1 MSTSGRL
8 LQIIMNREK
17 RDLSSFSSMTL
28 TALFILTTLQ
38 LLFQV
43 LSFLFLIVDHKLTF
57 PVFSLSSTKVLNSF
71 LPVSLCW
78 HKSYLISVDMTTLVT
93 RLYIIGILILGSTRP
108 VNAKFKQRVKDLAN
122 KIPFVVDLAFLLV
135 IINCVFMFYTRKFD
149 LFEHGI
155 LFFVFH
161 IIGNIPLFAQ

>member
-1 MSTSGRL
+1 
-8 LQIIMNREK
+8 
-17 RDLSSFSSMTL
+17 
-28 TALFILTTLQ
+28 
-38 LLFQV
+38 
-43 LSFLFLIVDHKLTF
+43 
-57 PVFSLSSTKVLNSF
+57 
-71 LPVSLCW
+71 
-78 HKSYLISVDMTTLVT
+78 MTTLVT

-135 IINCVFMFYTRKFD
+135 IINCVCMFYTRKFD